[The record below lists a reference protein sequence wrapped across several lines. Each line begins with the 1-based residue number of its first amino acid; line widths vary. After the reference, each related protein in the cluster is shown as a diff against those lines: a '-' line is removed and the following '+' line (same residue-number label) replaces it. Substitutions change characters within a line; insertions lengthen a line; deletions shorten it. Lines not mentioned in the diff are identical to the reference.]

1 MIVCRD
7 LLSQQFTT
15 VPDVLL
21 VHSITE
27 VVIVDSLISYLGKD
41 MEDCILLAS
50 RETICCNLLLPRDM
64 NQVIVPWQHSLLDPD
79 DTRIVN

>member
-1 MIVCRD
+1 MCPVIVCRD

-27 VVIVDSLISYLGKD
+27 VVVVDSLSSYLGKD
-41 MEDCILLAS
+41 MKDYTLLAS
-50 RETICCNLLLPRDM
+50 REPYLLLSVAS
-64 NQVIVPWQHSLLDPD
+64 Q
-79 DTRIVN
+79 